1 MPASAR
7 PWTSLP
13 GVRLLGVPFADIGR
27 SGAIIDCVAVEIFQN
42 AGHTWPFTMS
52 EGEMREMLGKE
63 VCDISQSIQRGPIKK
78 LGTITTATN
87 LYFYGHDLVLPGKYF
102 YLLSGYPRG
111 LTWDVMGGPTVSHKT
126 LGRKQMKDGRPRDT
140 NHFQSARWRT
150 TPYFFVVMHHGGRG
164 VAVVV
169 VMECIVVVCVFKGSP
184 NVFSNIIF
192 MLLVIVI
199 IHIYKWSV

>member
-7 PWTSLP
+7 PWTSFP

-63 VCDISQSIQRGPIKK
+63 VCDISQSIQRGPTKK
-78 LGTITTATN
+78 LGTITTATT

-111 LTWDVMGGPTVSHKT
+111 LAWDVMGGPTVSHKT

-140 NHFQSARWRT
+140 NHFTKEVIGKGYSLPECAVAHYAMFLCRDAPWWKRRCCC
-150 TPYFFVVMHHGGRG
+150 GGDGMYRR
-164 VAVVV
+164 
-169 VMECIVVVCVFKGSP
+169 CVC
-184 NVFSNIIF
+184 
-192 MLLVIVI
+192 L
-199 IHIYKWSV
+199 